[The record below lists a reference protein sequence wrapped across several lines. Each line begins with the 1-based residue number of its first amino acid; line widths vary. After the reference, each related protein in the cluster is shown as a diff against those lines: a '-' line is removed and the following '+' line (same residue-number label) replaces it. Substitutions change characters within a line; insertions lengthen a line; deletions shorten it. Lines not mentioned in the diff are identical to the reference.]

1 MIAVAV
7 LGAGA
12 LLVTL
17 YATLPTKTDLARMT
31 RPLATKAD
39 VAQLAT
45 RAEQRV
51 RVDQQLPDRVGDV
64 SETTA
69 AVNRV
74 NEELYRT
81 NAELLL
87 LIETVE
93 ATNIELVLVIETVE
107 ATNAELLRVIETL
120 ERTNGRLEQAVD
132 TVTARLD
139 GNGKQ
144 KRTPHHFAR
153 AFLRRRDGG
162 RDGREVTG
170 WRMDAAVAVD
180 AKNAPTAPW
189 TRRRRRAHSAHEPFR
204 HRTRQGVANVDR
216 ARVLRV
222 HAVTF
227 PARCGSKQVPSRSM
241 AQATLSRR
249 SATERSERA
258 CPWPR
263 LRSA

>member
-1 MIAVAV
+1 MNRIRPWIAIAMIAVAV

-12 LLVTL
+12 LLVTI

-31 RPLATKAD
+31 RSLATKAD

-51 RVDQQLPDRVGDV
+51 RVDQQLLARVGDP

-93 ATNIELVLVIETVE
+93 ATNIELVLVLETVE
-107 ATNAELLRVIETL
+107 ATNAELLRVLETF

-132 TVTARLD
+132 TATARLVD
-139 GNGKQ
+139 LQ
-144 KRTPHHFAR
+144 RKRGLT
-153 AFLRRRDGG
+153 
-162 RDGREVTG
+162 
-170 WRMDAAVAVD
+170 
-180 AKNAPTAPW
+180 
-189 TRRRRRAHSAHEPFR
+189 
-204 HRTRQGVANVDR
+204 Q
-216 ARVLRV
+216 
-222 HAVTF
+222 
-227 PARCGSKQVPSRSM
+227 
-241 AQATLSRR
+241 
-249 SATERSERA
+249 
-258 CPWPR
+258 
-263 LRSA
+263 

>member
-12 LLVTL
+12 LLVTI

-93 ATNIELVLVIETVE
+93 ATN
-107 ATNAELLRVIETL
+107 AELLRVIETL

-132 TVTARLD
+132 TATARLVD
-139 GNGKQ
+139 LQ
-144 KRTPHHFAR
+144 RKRG
-153 AFLRRRDGG
+153 L
-162 RDGREVTG
+162 
-170 WRMDAAVAVD
+170 
-180 AKNAPTAPW
+180 
-189 TRRRRRAHSAHEPFR
+189 TR
-204 HRTRQGVANVDR
+204 
-216 ARVLRV
+216 
-222 HAVTF
+222 
-227 PARCGSKQVPSRSM
+227 
-241 AQATLSRR
+241 
-249 SATERSERA
+249 
-258 CPWPR
+258 
-263 LRSA
+263 

>member
-1 MIAVAV
+1 MNRIRPWIAIAMIAVAV

-51 RVDQQLPDRVGDV
+51 RVDQQPPDLVGDV

-81 NAELLL
+81 NA
-87 LIETVE
+87 
-93 ATNIELVLVIETVE
+93 ELVLVIETVE

-120 ERTNGRLEQAVD
+120 ERTNARLEQTVD
-132 TVTARLD
+132 TAIARL
-139 GNGKQ
+139 
-144 KRTPHHFAR
+144 
-153 AFLRRRDGG
+153 
-162 RDGREVTG
+162 
-170 WRMDAAVAVD
+170 VALQ
-180 AKNAPTAPW
+180 PTRP
-189 TRRRRRAHSAHEPFR
+189 
-204 HRTRQGVANVDR
+204 GVR
-216 ARVLRV
+216 
-222 HAVTF
+222 
-227 PARCGSKQVPSRSM
+227 
-241 AQATLSRR
+241 
-249 SATERSERA
+249 
-258 CPWPR
+258 
-263 LRSA
+263 

>member
-1 MIAVAV
+1 MNRIRPWIAIAMIAVAV

-12 LLVTL
+12 LLVTI
-17 YATLPTKTDLARMT
+17 YAT
-31 RPLATKAD
+31 LATKAD

-51 RVDQQLPDRVGDV
+51 RVDQQLPDRVGDP

-93 ATNIELVLVIETVE
+93 ATNIELVLVLETVE

-132 TVTARLD
+132 TATARL
-139 GNGKQ
+139 
-144 KRTPHHFAR
+144 
-153 AFLRRRDGG
+153 
-162 RDGREVTG
+162 
-170 WRMDAAVAVD
+170 VD
-180 AKNAPTAPW
+180 LQ
-189 TRRRRRAHSAHEPFR
+189 
-204 HRTRQGVANVDR
+204 RTRGLTQ
-216 ARVLRV
+216 
-222 HAVTF
+222 
-227 PARCGSKQVPSRSM
+227 
-241 AQATLSRR
+241 
-249 SATERSERA
+249 
-258 CPWPR
+258 
-263 LRSA
+263 

>member
-1 MIAVAV
+1 MNRIRPWIAIAMTAVAM

-12 LLVTL
+12 LLVTI

-51 RVDQQLPDRVGDV
+51 RVDQQLPDLVGDV

-107 ATNAELLRVIETL
+107 ATNTELLRVIETL

-132 TVTARLD
+132 TATARLVD
-139 GNGKQ
+139 LQ
-144 KRTPHHFAR
+144 RKRGPDTVGVEQPRPPGRRCCATRTSAVRGVWLPARRKSYRAMSSTATAR
-153 AFLRRRDGG
+153 AASSRGTRLRRSIHARAS
-162 RDGREVTG
+162 REIQPVTS
-170 WRMDAAVAVD
+170 RMRV
-180 AKNAPTAPW
+180 W
-189 TRRRRRAHSAHEPFR
+189 SSSSRRAKI
-204 HRTRQGVANVDR
+204 
-216 ARVLRV
+216 
-222 HAVTF
+222 
-227 PARCGSKQVPSRSM
+227 GS
-241 AQATLSRR
+241 
-249 SATERSERA
+249 
-258 CPWPR
+258 
-263 LRSA
+263 

>member
-1 MIAVAV
+1 MNRIRPWIAIAMIAVAV

-12 LLVTL
+12 LLVTI

-51 RVDQQLPDRVGDV
+51 RVDQQLPDLIGDV

-81 NAELLL
+81 NAELVLRIETVKATNAELVL

-93 ATNIELVLVIETVE
+93 ATNIELVLLIETVE

-120 ERTNGRLEQAVD
+120 ERTNGRLEQTVD
-132 TVTARLD
+132 TAIARL
-139 GNGKQ
+139 
-144 KRTPHHFAR
+144 
-153 AFLRRRDGG
+153 
-162 RDGREVTG
+162 
-170 WRMDAAVAVD
+170 VD
-180 AKNAPTAPW
+180 LQPPQ
-189 TRRRRRAHSAHEPFR
+189 P
-204 HRTRQGVANVDR
+204 GV
-216 ARVLRV
+216 
-222 HAVTF
+222 
-227 PARCGSKQVPSRSM
+227 P
-241 AQATLSRR
+241 
-249 SATERSERA
+249 
-258 CPWPR
+258 
-263 LRSA
+263 

>member
-7 LGAGA
+7 LGACA
-12 LLVTL
+12 LLVTI
-17 YATLPTKTDLARMT
+17 YATLPTKTDVARMT

-51 RVDQQLPDRVGDV
+51 RVDQQLPDLVGDV

-93 ATNIELVLVIETVE
+93 ATN
-107 ATNAELLRVIETL
+107 AELLRVIETL

-132 TVTARLD
+132 TATARLVD
-139 GNGKQ
+139 LPR
-144 KRTPHHFAR
+144 KRG
-153 AFLRRRDGG
+153 L
-162 RDGREVTG
+162 
-170 WRMDAAVAVD
+170 
-180 AKNAPTAPW
+180 
-189 TRRRRRAHSAHEPFR
+189 TR
-204 HRTRQGVANVDR
+204 
-216 ARVLRV
+216 
-222 HAVTF
+222 
-227 PARCGSKQVPSRSM
+227 
-241 AQATLSRR
+241 
-249 SATERSERA
+249 
-258 CPWPR
+258 
-263 LRSA
+263 